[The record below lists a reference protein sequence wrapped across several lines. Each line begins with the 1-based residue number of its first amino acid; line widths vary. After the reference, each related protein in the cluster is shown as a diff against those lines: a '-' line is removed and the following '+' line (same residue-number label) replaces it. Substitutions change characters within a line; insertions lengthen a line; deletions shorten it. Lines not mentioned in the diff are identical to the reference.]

1 MGNKFEKI
9 CFCMNQKEAYL
20 PSEEQVIHP
29 LLIFKNNNIE
39 YFHAIYKLYCL

>member
-29 LLIFKNNNIE
+29 ILIFNKKI
-39 YFHAIYKLYCL
+39 I